1 MEDPNLLDAPLSIY
15 SGEITLTLTIPVEAM
30 RGEPDNE
37 EAIATDIKGH
47 LMTQLSDR
55 GVFLPL
61 ILEDWELIE
70 TKNADVKNIFDEA
83 DDNYESDRDD
93 K

>member
-1 MEDPNLLDAPLSIY
+1 MEDPNLLDAPLSVY
-15 SGEITLTLTIPVEAM
+15 NGKITLTLTIPVEAM

-37 EAIATDIKGH
+37 EAIATNMKGH

-61 ILEDWELIE
+61 ILEDWELVE
-70 TKNADVKNIFDEA
+70 TKNADVKNFFDEA
-83 DDNYESDRDD
+83 DEKYESDRDD
-93 K
+93 R